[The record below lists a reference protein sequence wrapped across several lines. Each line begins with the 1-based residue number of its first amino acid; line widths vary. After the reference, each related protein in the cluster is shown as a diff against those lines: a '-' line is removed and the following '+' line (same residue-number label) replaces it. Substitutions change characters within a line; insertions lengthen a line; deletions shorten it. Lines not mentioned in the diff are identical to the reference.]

1 MSGNESKSGLIRSI
15 GGWNNTSMSKRTNPT
30 NGRLAR
36 GISQSLRTT
45 GGGIPNPSLRIG
57 TIRIAM
63 PQNAAGTNRPTIV
76 RISGADGDPNA
87 TTFRQNPTFTTRIA
101 TISAS
106 FIETVL
112 TDNNISTLNSVE
124 IGNLVTSIG
133 NDAFTSA
140 SNSLRSVTFKQF
152 GNAGLRTTGNNAFSN
167 CSRINGEIQ
176 IPSSV
181 AQIGVRA
188 FSACVSISSINL
200 VNADSLRGIG
210 IGAFGNCTGVTGELQ
225 IPSNVTD
232 IGNAL

>member
-45 GGGIPNPSLRIG
+45 GGGIPNPSLGIG

-63 PQNAAGTNRPTIV
+63 PQNAAGSYRPSGVV

-112 TDNNISTLNSVE
+112 TDNNISCL
-124 IGNLVTSIG
+124 LYTSPSPR
-133 NDAFTSA
+133 D
-140 SNSLRSVTFKQF
+140 RQK
-152 GNAGLRTTGNNAFSN
+152 
-167 CSRINGEIQ
+167 SRM
-176 IPSSV
+176 PSS
-181 AQIGVRA
+181 A
-188 FSACVSISSINL
+188 
-200 VNADSLRGIG
+200 
-210 IGAFGNCTGVTGELQ
+210 
-225 IPSNVTD
+225 
-232 IGNAL
+232 